1 MKKVYLASIGQRSG
15 KSVLSLGIARN
26 FPGKVG
32 FYKPFRESMV
42 KWNGTAVDQDAMLMS
57 YVLGWEDK
65 LSLSPFSYDI
75 FDPVGMD
82 DILDAYERL
91 KEGRDLMIIEGSR
104 DLTNGFTHGLSHLD
118 LAKALDAPMVLVSS
132 NSPTSIDG
140 TFMFK
145 SICDQRGLDVRGVVL
160 NKCQGCQERE
170 LLESRGIPVLGEI
183 PPIPELRS
191 FRVSEIIEKTSASV
205 LAGEKG
211 LDRMV
216 EDVLVGA
223 MSPQTAIR
231 YMRRGQKK
239 AVITGG
245 DRTEI
250 QLAALSTDT
259 SCIVLTGGITPP
271 RTILA
276 RAEEINVPILLLD
289 GDTLAV
295 SEVIEHLIARV
306 DPRDQEKMDI
316 ITRRVRAGVDLERL
330 WE

>member
-26 FPGKVG
+26 FPGSVG

-42 KWNGTAVDQDAMLMS
+42 KWNGTAIDQDAMLMS
-57 YVLGWEDK
+57 QVLGIEDR
-65 LSLSPFSYDI
+65 LSMSPFSYDI
-75 FDPVGMD
+75 FDPVKME
-82 DILDAYERL
+82 DIQESFDKL
-91 KEGRDLMIIEGSR
+91 KTGKELMIIEGSR

-118 LAKALDAPMVLVSS
+118 IAKKLDAPLVLVASS
-132 NSPTSIDG
+132 SPRSIDG
-140 TFMFK
+140 AFMFK
-145 SICDQRGLDVRGVVL
+145 SICDQKGLKIRGVVM
-160 NKCQGCQERE
+160 NKCEGCREKE

-183 PPIPELRS
+183 PNIPELRS
-191 FRVSEIIEKTSASV
+191 FRVSEIIERTSAAV

-211 LDRMV
+211 LDRLV
-216 EDVLVGA
+216 EDVIVGA
-223 MSPQTAIR
+223 MSPQTALR
-231 YMRRGQKK
+231 YMRRGQRK

-245 DRTEI
+245 DRTDI

-271 RTILA
+271 RTILT
-276 RAEEINVPILLLD
+276 RAEELGVPILLLD

-306 DPRDQEKMDI
+306 DPRDQDKMDL
-316 ITRRVRAGVDLERL
+316 ITRRVRANVDLERV

>member
-26 FPGKVG
+26 YPGKVG

-42 KWNGTAVDQDAMLMS
+42 KWNDQAVDQDAMLMS
-57 YVLGWEDK
+57 HILGWEDK
-65 LSLSPFSYDI
+65 LSLSPFCYDI
-75 FDPVGMD
+75 FDPVSMD
-82 DILDAYERL
+82 DIVAGYEHL
-91 KEGRDLMIIEGSR
+91 VSDNDFMVIEGSR

-118 LAKALDAPMVLVSS
+118 IAEALDAPVVLVSS
-132 NSPTSIDG
+132 TSPSSVDG

-145 SICDQRGLDVRGVVL
+145 SICKQRGLDVRGVVL
-160 NKCQGCQERE
+160 NKCDGCRE
-170 LLESRGIPVLGEI
+170 KELMESKGIPVLGEI
-183 PPIPELRS
+183 PTIPELRS
-191 FRVSEIIEKTSASV
+191 FRVSEIIERTSAKV
-205 LAGEKG
+205 LAGEAG
-211 LDRMV
+211 LERMV
-216 EDVLVGA
+216 EEVLVGA

-271 RTILA
+271 RTILS
-276 RAEEINVPILLLD
+276 RAEEIGVPILLLD

-295 SEVIEHLIARV
+295 SEVIEHLIARI
-306 DPRDQEKMDI
+306 DPRDKFKMDL
-316 ITRRVRAGVDLERL
+316 ITKRVRANVDLERI